1 MAGKHFSINGIFCT
15 WCSNVNHN
23 SWWRQIFNPQFSSG
37 VHFVTFYVELNKS
50 TRYFLFPIINFL
62 DLNLSKILV
71 YDVQCSMLP
80 NMAMPSHS
88 TAKDYSLNSS
98 LPL

>member
-1 MAGKHFSINGIFCT
+1 MAGKHFLINVIFCT
-15 WCSNVNHN
+15 WCINVNHN
-23 SWWRQIFNPQFSSG
+23 SWRQIFNPQFSSGG

-50 TRYFLFPIINFL
+50 SRYFLFPIINFL

-71 YDVQCSMLP
+71 YDEQCSMLSD
-80 NMAMPSHS
+80 MAMPNHS
-88 TAKDYSLNSS
+88 TAKGYYLNS